1 MLKNVERS
9 SATAQAAIA
18 SPSKEENSMR
28 ITAVRPSWLRAQIP
42 ADRAHVSDFG
52 RNDTFNTCLV
62 EIETDTGPVGL
73 GEAKAGVGNLGNY
86 AALVTLIREEIAP
99 VLLGRDPRDITA
111 IWELLYNGSRAPYA
125 LREGRTFPTV
135 GRRGITMSA
144 ISGVD
149 IALWD
154 LLGQCLGQPV
164 WRLLGGQFRDR
175 VPAYASG
182 GWAPV
187 GAIGK
192 QLMQYVEHGHRAVKM
207 RVGLQDRSVDDSTA
221 RVREVRE
228 TLGPDIALMVD
239 AHGTWSVREAQR
251 FARKVE
257 DCDLA
262 WFEEPVSPENIAG
275 QAEVRASTDIPI
287 AAGESEQTR
296 FAFRDLIA
304 ASAVDVCQPD
314 LAIAGGLTETLRIC
328 ALAASH
334 GLIVVPHLWGGA
346 VLFAAGL
353 HLCVATPCAT
363 MVEFS
368 RGHNPLLNELT
379 EDAFELVDGHV
390 LAPTAPASASRSG
403 ATSCAGSACRC
414 DSRGQSCESS
424 TRLRCPDHGSEQGA
438 DVLARHLISLAH

>member
-1 MLKNVERS
+1 
-9 SATAQAAIA
+9 
-18 SPSKEENSMR
+18 MR

-42 ADRAHVSDFG
+42 AEQAHVSDFG
-52 RNDTFNTCLV
+52 RNDTFSTCLV
-62 EIETDTGPVGL
+62 EIETDAGLVGL
-73 GEAKAGVGNLGNY
+73 GEAKAAVGNLGNY

-99 VLLGRDPRDITA
+99 VLVGRDPRDITA
-111 IWELLYNGSRAPYA
+111 IWELLYNGTRADYA
-125 LREGRTFPTV
+125 LREGRTFPTL

-154 LLGQCLGQPV
+154 LLGRATGEPV
-164 WRLLGGQFRDR
+164 WRLLGGRCRDG

-192 QLMQYVEHGHRAVKM
+192 QLMQYVERGHRAVKM
-207 RVGLQDRSVDDSTA
+207 RVGLQDRSVEDSAA

-228 TLGPDIALMVD
+228 TLGPAVGVMVD

-257 DCDLA
+257 ACDLA
-262 WFEEPVSPENIAG
+262 WLEEPVSPENIAG
-275 QAEVRASTDIPI
+275 QAEVRRSTDIPI

-304 ASAVDVCQPD
+304 AGAVDICQPD
-314 LAIAGGLTETLRIC
+314 LAIAGGITETLRIA

-334 GLIVVPHLWGGA
+334 GLTVAPHLWGGA

-363 MVEFS
+363 VVEFS

-379 EDAFELVDGHV
+379 EERVELVDGHV
-390 LAPTAPASASRSG
+390 LAPSRPG
-403 ATSCAGSACRC
+403 LGLT
-414 DSRGQSCESS
+414 
-424 TRLRCPDHGSEQGA
+424 LRRDFVRQITVP
-438 DVLARHLISLAH
+438 V